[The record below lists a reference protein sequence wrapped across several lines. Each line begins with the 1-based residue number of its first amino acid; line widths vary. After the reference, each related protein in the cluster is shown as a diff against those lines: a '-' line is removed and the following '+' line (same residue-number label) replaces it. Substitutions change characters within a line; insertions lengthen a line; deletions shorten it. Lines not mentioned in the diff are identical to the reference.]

1 VNHRRAIVGLFVI
14 SMLVAGTAAYDV
26 ARSDRPAEV
35 TVADDGEAYLAF
47 DDDVDDEPIEN
58 GTVGAAFEVTNSLGQ
73 SVELSAT
80 VMSSDSVSF
89 EKLNASGETG
99 DEVDLATDE
108 TASVEVRCDDSATT
122 DTFDLTVEFVA
133 EGDGLSVEATRTIEV
148 RCTSS

>member
-1 VNHRRAIVGLFVI
+1 MNHRRAIVGLFVI

-35 TVADDGEAYLAF
+35 TVADDGEAYLSF
-47 DDDVDDEPIEN
+47 DDDGGGEPIEN

-89 EKLNASGETG
+89 EKLNASDETG
-99 DEVDLATDE
+99 EEVSLATDE
-108 TASVEVRCDDSATT
+108 TASVEVRCDDSADGT
-122 DTFDLTVEFVA
+122 LTVKFVA